1 MFFFFY
7 QLEVETCFM
16 QHKVM
21 WNRCTARHV
30 FTYTRYVGD
39 HCGRKI
45 SKNGKAAQFFRLAS
59 CDPSDQV
66 SSPSVKVSYPIYLS
80 KEAMLA

>member
-1 MFFFFY
+1 
-7 QLEVETCFM
+7 
-16 QHKVM
+16 M

-45 SKNGKAAQFFRLAS
+45 SKNGKAAYSFLDWHLVILRTKF
-59 CDPSDQV
+59 QV
-66 SSPSVKVSYPIYLS
+66 HL
-80 KEAMLA
+80 